1 VGGAYESSENVAEI
15 YNSIAKGVEDATGGF
30 VDFQPSFWSFVF
42 NNYLAS
48 IGGAMSTSWGLFS
61 YLSGDKDF
69 VPSRDLPIASTFFTR
84 RSGPDAA
91 DYAVVE
97 NMSLKRKGELDKL
110 RSLEDET
117 RLFKYLDKHPE
128 SDAIVSNYKNYKKEI
143 DKLITE
149 RKLVQTGKIYTG
161 SPKERTDTIRYYNEQ
176 INYLKYSAVKNYYEI
191 LEQEKSEGL

>member
-1 VGGAYESSENVAEI
+1 
-15 YNSIAKGVEDATGGF
+15 
-30 VDFQPSFWSFVF
+30 
-42 NNYLAS
+42 
-48 IGGAMSTSWGLFS
+48 
-61 YLSGDKDF
+61 
-69 VPSRDLPIASTFFTR
+69 
-84 RSGPDAA
+84 
-91 DYAVVE
+91 
-97 NMSLKRKGELDKL
+97 
-110 RSLEDET
+110 
-117 RLFKYLDKHPE
+117 LDKHPE